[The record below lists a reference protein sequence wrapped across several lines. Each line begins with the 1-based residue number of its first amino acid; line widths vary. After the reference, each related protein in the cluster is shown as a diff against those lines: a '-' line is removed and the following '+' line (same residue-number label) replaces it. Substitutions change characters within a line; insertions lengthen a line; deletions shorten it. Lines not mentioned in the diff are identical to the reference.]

1 MLGFDQST
9 ALITGASSGIG
20 EALAYALADRGLDLV
35 ITARRAER
43 LAAIKENLEGRVKV
57 VTIPCDLTATGGLEH
72 LIKTLDEA
80 DTPIDM
86 LVNCAGLAPHIDF
99 LNADDSSQQ
108 DLIALNVTAPTR
120 LISHLLPPM
129 RARGFGSVLNVCS
142 VAAFHPVPSMA
153 QYGASKAYLLS
164 LTEALSEE
172 LKGTGVTFCAL
183 CPGVTK
189 TESAITE
196 IVEALP
202 EAMVL
207 APAAVAE
214 AGLNAL
220 DFGEVVCVPGRLN
233 QAAVTAAQ
241 FQPRW
246 LVRSLGGLIA
256 KFRTESVATPSH
268 RKEPAK
274 Q

>member
-1 MLGFDQST
+1 MMSGFEQST

-20 EALAYALADRGLDLV
+20 KALAYALADRGLDIV
-35 ITARRAER
+35 ITARSAER
-43 LAAIKENLEGRVKV
+43 LSAIKEELEGRVNV
-57 VTIPCDLTATGGLEH
+57 SMIVCDLAAADGVEH
-72 LIKTLDEA
+72 LMKTLTMSE
-80 DTPIDM
+80 TQVDM
-86 LVNCAGLAPHIDF
+86 LVNCAGLAPHVDF
-99 LNADDSSQQ
+99 LSTEDLEQK

-120 LISHLLPPM
+120 LIRHFLPEM
-129 RARGFGSVLNVCS
+129 RARGFGRVLNVCS

-153 QYGASKAYLLS
+153 QYGATKAYLLS

-189 TESAITE
+189 TESAIRE

-202 EAMVL
+202 DAMVL
-207 APAAVAE
+207 SPEAVAE

-220 DFGEVVCVPGRLN
+220 DSGEVVCIPGRLN

-241 FQPRW
+241 LQPRW
-246 LVRSLGGLIA
+246 LVRTLGGLAA
-256 KFRTESVATPSH
+256 KFRTEPSSTVN
-268 RKEPAK
+268 RSRD
-274 Q
+274 